1 MSPQDGELVTQ
12 NNVRE
17 SLVNVR
23 DVREQILYFEGEPRF
38 EMKFLRRAVAD
49 DKNLEVVALQRTA
62 DNKYMRLFGD
72 EPEDP
77 EELVGGFPKTREELF
92 KYRGLILGSV
102 EAGVFAG
109 DQLQMIAE
117 FVERR
122 GGGLLMLGGARSFG
136 EGGYG
141 GTPVADALP
150 LLIDPRTRASDPSGL
165 ARLKIA
171 PTRAGQAHAVTQI
184 APSEAASIARW
195 NELPQVTAVNAPLAV
210 KPGATVLLNGTDER
224 GRTQPVLSC
233 AAIRAWERHRVDCP
247 GHLAVAD
254 ARVDPPRGSDPR
266 TPVASAHALAG
277 GRRARRRRCARHE
290 RSHRAGRRRHHRS
303 RGGGQ
308 AVRGIERCHRGRD
321 DCASWRHDDD
331 RAASVDR

>member
-150 LLIDPRTRASDPSGL
+150 LLIDPRTRASEPARSGALEDRADPRRSG
-165 ARLKIA
+165 ARGDA
-171 PTRAGQAHAVTQI
+171 DRAIGSGVDRALERAAAGDGGQRAAGREAGRDGAAQRHRRARPDAAGAV
-184 APSEAASIARW
+184 
-195 NELPQVTAVNAPLAV
+195 V
-210 KPGATVLLNGTDER
+210 
-224 GRTQPVLSC
+224 
-233 AAIRAWERHRVDCP
+233 AAIRSWERHRADRA

-254 ARVDPPRGSDPR
+254 ARVDSPRGSDAR
-266 TPVASAHALAG
+266 ATSG
-277 GRRARRRRCARHE
+277 G
-290 RSHRAGRRRHHRS
+290 S
-303 RGGGQ
+303 
-308 AVRGIERCHRGRD
+308 
-321 DCASWRHDDD
+321 
-331 RAASVDR
+331 